1 MWDVLFGAANV
12 LALVC
17 WIALILGPRGNL
29 PHAAIMY
36 VGVGLLCGA
45 YALLLL
51 LLLGGVVDSAPVAD
65 AGGANFTTIEG
76 VRNIF
81 LSDGGVTVGWIHYL
95 ALDLFTGLWIARD
108 ADTKA
113 FQRWWQVP
121 VLLVTFLA
129 GPLGL
134 LIWLAIREK
143 AARRAAGMRSRIKS

>member
-1 MWDVLFGAANV
+1 MWDVVFGAANV
-12 LALVC
+12 LALLC
-17 WIALILGPRGNL
+17 WIGLILGPRGNL

-36 VGVGLLCGA
+36 VGVGLLCVT
-45 YALLLL
+45 YTLLLIS
-51 LLLGGVVDSAPVAD
+51 LLGGMVDPGKAAE
-65 AGGANFTTIEG
+65 AGSGNFFTIEG
-76 VRNIF
+76 VRNFF

-108 ADTKA
+108 ADSKA

-134 LIWLAIREK
+134 LIWLTIREK

>member
-12 LALVC
+12 LALLC
-17 WIALILGPRGNL
+17 WIGLILGPRGNL

-36 VGVGLLCGA
+36 VGVGLLCAA

-51 LLLGGVVDSAPVAD
+51 LLLGGAVDSGSVAD

-108 ADTKA
+108 ADSKA

-121 VLLVTFLA
+121 VLLVTFVA

-134 LIWLAIREK
+134 LIWLTIREK

>member
-1 MWDVLFGAANV
+1 MWDMVFGVANV
-12 LALVC
+12 LALLC
-17 WIALILGPRGNL
+17 WVGLILGPRGNL

-36 VGVGLLCGA
+36 VGVGLLCLA
-45 YALLLL
+45 YVLLLALLLTGL
-51 LLLGGVVDSAPVAD
+51 VDSGKTAE
-65 AGGANFTTIEG
+65 AGAASFTSIEG

-108 ADTKA
+108 ADSKA

-121 VLLVTFLA
+121 VLLVTFIA

-134 LIWLAIREK
+134 LIWLSIREK